1 MSESLTVGVLGLQ
14 GDIEEHRAAV
24 QNALARESL
33 EGGTILVKDV
43 EDLRKVSALIIPGGE
58 STVMGGL
65 SSIKG
70 MMPALRESINSGLP
84 TLGTCAGMVM
94 LAKKTYDRVVR
105 ETNQPLIGALD
116 VVVERNAFGRQK
128 DSFEARLDLDIPGG
142 DDFNAVFIRAP
153 TIKMTGS
160 GVKELGRFEDNV
172 VAVQQGN
179 IVATSFHPELS
190 GSSLVHAYLISLAKS
205 RRNH

>member
-1 MSESLTVGVLGLQ
+1 MSDGLKVGVLGLQ

-24 QNALARESL
+24 QNALASESL
-33 EGGTILVKDV
+33 EGGAILVKDV
-43 EDLRKVSALIIPGGE
+43 DDLRSVSALIIPGGE

-65 SSIKG
+65 ASIKG

-94 LAKKTYDRVVR
+94 LARKTYDRVVR
-105 ETNQPLIGALD
+105 ETNQPLIGSLD

-128 DSFEARLDLDIPGG
+128 DSFEARVDIDIPGG
-142 DDFNAVFIRAP
+142 DDYNAVFIRAP
-153 TIKMTGS
+153 TIKMTGA
-160 GVKELGRFEDNV
+160 GVKELARFEDSV

-179 IVATSFHPELS
+179 IIATSFHPELS
-190 GSSLVHAYLISLAKS
+190 GSPLVHAYLIGLANS
-205 RRNH
+205 RAKH